1 MHFLFSIKRF
11 ENEEEKKMKSEFQ
24 FILSMAIF
32 GTIGVFVRYIELS
45 SSETALLSSSIGC
58 LFLTFVFLL
67 MKKSIP
73 WKIVK
78 ANAVILLLSGIA
90 LGGNWIFLYK
100 SYEYTTITN
109 ATLGYYFAPVFVM
122 VLSPLVLKEY
132 LPFKKIVCIGVA
144 VIGLILIVGN
154 GFSATRTGDVLGIS
168 FGLTAAA
175 FYAALMLLNK
185 FIRGLAKLEITI
197 IQLGVTA
204 LLLLPYV
211 LLTEGV
217 SILEVSHSSIPFIL
231 ILGIVNT
238 GIGFWLFFSGM
249 QKLKG
254 QSIAM
259 LSYVDPF
266 VAILISWLIL
276 QEQMTLVQM
285 LGGALLLGSTFVSEN
300 QSIQITKRFMNAS
313 AK

>member
-1 MHFLFSIKRF
+1 
-11 ENEEEKKMKSEFQ
+11 MKSKIQ
-24 FILSMAIF
+24 FILSMIIF
-32 GTIGVFVRYIELS
+32 GTMGLVVRYIDLS

-58 LFLTFVFLL
+58 LFLIVVFMM
-67 MKKSIP
+67 MKKTIP
-73 WKIVK
+73 WKLVK
-78 ANAVILLLSGIA
+78 ANAYILFLSGIA
-90 LGGNWIFLYK
+90 LGGNWIFLYQ
-100 SYEYTTITN
+100 SYDHTTLTN

-122 VLSPLVLKEY
+122 ILSPFVLKEQ
-132 LPFKKIVCIGVA
+132 LSVKKMVCIGVA
-144 VIGLILIVGN
+144 IIGMLLIVGN
-154 GFSATRTGDVLGIS
+154 GINASGTDDLLGIF
-168 FGLTAAA
+168 FGLVAAA

-185 FIRGLAKLEITI
+185 FIHRMGRLEITI
-197 IQLGVTA
+197 IQLGLTA

-211 LLTEGV
+211 FFTEGFGIFGV
-217 SILEVSHSSIPFIL
+217 SGSSVPIII

-266 VAILISWLIL
+266 VAILISAIIL
-276 QEQMTLVQM
+276 QEQMTIVQM

-300 QSIQITKRFMNAS
+300 KSITFSKTIKENIS
-313 AK
+313 

>member
-1 MHFLFSIKRF
+1 
-11 ENEEEKKMKSEFQ
+11 MKSKIQ
-24 FILSMAIF
+24 FILSMIIF
-32 GTIGVFVRYIELS
+32 GTMGLVVRYIDLS

-58 LFLTFVFLL
+58 LFLIVVFMM
-67 MKKSIP
+67 MKKTIP
-73 WKIVK
+73 WKLVK
-78 ANAVILLLSGIA
+78 ANAYILFLSGIA
-90 LGGNWIFLYK
+90 LGGNWIFLYQ
-100 SYEYTTITN
+100 SYDHTTLTN

-122 VLSPLVLKEY
+122 ILSPFVLKEQ
-132 LPFKKIVCIGVA
+132 LSVKKMVCIGVA
-144 VIGLILIVGN
+144 IIGMLLIVRN
-154 GFSATRTGDVLGIS
+154 GINASGTDDLLGIF
-168 FGLTAAA
+168 FGLVAAA

-185 FIRGLAKLEITI
+185 FIHRMGRLEITI
-197 IQLGVTA
+197 IQLGLTA

-211 LLTEGV
+211 FFTEGFGIFGV
-217 SILEVSHSSIPFIL
+217 SGSSVPFII

-266 VAILISWLIL
+266 VAILISAIIL
-276 QEQMTLVQM
+276 QEQMTIVQM

-300 QSIQITKRFMNAS
+300 KSITFSKTIKENIS
-313 AK
+313 